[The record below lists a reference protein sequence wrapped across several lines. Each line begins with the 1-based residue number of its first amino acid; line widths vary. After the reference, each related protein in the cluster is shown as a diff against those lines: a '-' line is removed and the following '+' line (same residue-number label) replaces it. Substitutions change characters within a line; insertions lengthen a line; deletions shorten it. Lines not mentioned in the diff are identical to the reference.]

1 MGLFEFVL
9 AGIGGWILVSIM
21 VGSAFVLC
29 RGRME
34 DDRAVAPLTK
44 SPTTRGATRRVGQA

>member
-9 AGIGGWILVSIM
+9 AGIDGWILVSIM